1 MLTQVSS
8 AQLLP
13 QFNLS
18 LFGLVFTEGFLAFLS
33 PCILPLLPIYLMY
46 LMGDQKGQASRGR
59 LITNTL
65 GFVLGLTIIFVL
77 LGATASGLGRFLA
90 EHKLLLQKISGVI
103 MIIFGL
109 NYLGVVNIA
118 LLSRT
123 TRLEANTRD
132 LRFFGSML
140 FGAAFSI
147 GWTPCLGVFLG
158 SALLLASNAN
168 TLYQGSALLFVF
180 SLGLGIPF
188 LLTALLWDRLQ
199 GTLGFIKKNFTIIK
213 MISGGLLILVGLLM
227 LFDLFGY
234 YAGVFL

>member
-13 QFNLS
+13 DFSLS
-18 LFGLVFTEGFLAFLS
+18 LFGLVFAEGFLAFLS
-33 PCILPLLPIYLMY
+33 PCILPLLPVYLMY
-46 LMGDQKGQASRGR
+46 LWGNEEGDTSRAR

-65 GFVLGLTIIFVL
+65 GFILGLTIIFVL
-77 LGATASGLGRFLA
+77 LGATASGLGRFLS
-90 EHKLLLQKISGVI
+90 EHKYLLQKISGLI

-109 NYLGVVNIA
+109 NYMGVVNIS

-123 TRLEANTRD
+123 ARMEASTRN
-132 LRFFGSML
+132 LRFFSSML

-180 SLGLGIPF
+180 SLGLGVPF
-188 LLTALLWDRLQ
+188 LITALLWDRLQ
-199 GTLGFIKKNFTIIK
+199 GTLGFIKQNFVAIK

-234 YAGVFL
+234 YAGFFL